1 MNIWGLEIL
10 YNDYVVI
17 FFFKKFDYDYMCIN
31 NIIYNVC
38 MEKLYIVVCLKYR
51 YLMKKKLFIYKKMC
65 LLLFDI

>member
-1 MNIWGLEIL
+1 
-10 YNDYVVI
+10 
-17 FFFKKFDYDYMCIN
+17 MCIN